1 MNEYD
6 SDKIRSLLGMEVTND
21 PKKADV
27 VIINTCAIREKADQK
42 AFSSLGR
49 LKHLKFRKPNMI
61 LGVGGCVAQLY
72 GEKLL
77 ENFPHLDLVFG
88 TRTIKLL
95 PELISQ
101 VEREKR
107 RMVETSFDVEEVF
120 ELEPYHEEG
129 KGTAFVS
136 VQQGCNKMCSYC
148 IVPLVRGKETNRSVE
163 DILRETQKLVQKGV
177 KEITLIGQTVNSWKM
192 GEYKFG
198 DLLKI
203 MAEIEGLFRI
213 RFTTSYPRDVT
224 KKLIDAIRDVP
235 KVCHHIHLPV
245 QSGSNRILTKM
256 GRTYTREWYID
267 ILKRIRDA
275 IADMAIT
282 TDIIVGF
289 PGETEEDFN
298 DTMRLLEEVEF
309 DGTFS
314 FKFSARPGTPA
325 TELID
330 MVSEEIASRRLME
343 LQAFQSEITVKK
355 NQSRVGQIEEVLIEG
370 ESKNDPSWVT
380 GRTSHNRIVNFPG
393 TIGLRGKLE
402 RVIITE
408 GFQNSL
414 RGRLLENNMEVSHVS

>member
-1 MNEYD
+1 
-6 SDKIRSLLGMEVTND
+6 MEVTND

-148 IVPLVRGKETNRSVE
+148 IVPLVRGKETNRSGE

-256 GRTYTREWYID
+256 GRTYTREWYRD

-275 IADMAIT
+275 IPDMAIT

-289 PGETEEDFN
+289 PGEKEEDFN

>member
-1 MNEYD
+1 MQRKYLYLETYGCQMNEYD

-101 VEREKR
+101 VE
-107 RMVETSFDVEEVF
+107 
-120 ELEPYHEEG
+120 
-129 KGTAFVS
+129 
-136 VQQGCNKMCSYC
+136 
-148 IVPLVRGKETNRSVE
+148 RGKETNRSVE

-275 IADMAIT
+275 IPDMTIT

-289 PGETEEDFN
+289 SGETEEDFN
-298 DTMRLLEEVEF
+298 DTMRLLKEVEF

-314 FKFSARPGTPA
+314 FKFSPRPGTPA
-325 TELID
+325 VEFID
-330 MVSEEIASRRLME
+330 IVYDEVASRRLME
-343 LQAFQSEITVKK
+343 LQVLQSEITVKK
-355 NQSRVGQIEEVLIEG
+355 NQSRVGRIEEVLIEG

-380 GRTSHNRIVNFPG
+380 GRTSNNRVVNFPG
-393 TIGLRGKLE
+393 TIDLRGKLE
-402 RVIITE
+402 RVMITE

-414 RGRLLENNMEVSHVS
+414 RGSLLENNMEVSHVS

>member
-1 MNEYD
+1 MQRKYLYLETYGCQMNEYD

-27 VIINTCAIREKADQK
+27 VIINTCAIREK
-42 AFSSLGR
+42 
-49 LKHLKFRKPNMI
+49 
-61 LGVGGCVAQLY
+61 
-72 GEKLL
+72 LL

-107 RMVETSFDVEEVF
+107 RMAETSFDVEEVF

-136 VQQGCNKMCSYC
+136 VQKGCNKMCSYC

-213 RFTTSYPRDVT
+213 RS
-224 KKLIDAIRDVP
+224 
-235 KVCHHIHLPV
+235 
-245 QSGSNRILTKM
+245 
-256 GRTYTREWYID
+256 
-267 ILKRIRDA
+267 
-275 IADMAIT
+275 
-282 TDIIVGF
+282 
-289 PGETEEDFN
+289 
-298 DTMRLLEEVEF
+298 
-309 DGTFS
+309 
-314 FKFSARPGTPA
+314 
-325 TELID
+325 
-330 MVSEEIASRRLME
+330 
-343 LQAFQSEITVKK
+343 
-355 NQSRVGQIEEVLIEG
+355 
-370 ESKNDPSWVT
+370 
-380 GRTSHNRIVNFPG
+380 
-393 TIGLRGKLE
+393 
-402 RVIITE
+402 
-408 GFQNSL
+408 
-414 RGRLLENNMEVSHVS
+414 